1 MKKTIIAT
9 TIAALLAS
17 SAVPAIAQDAAV
29 GVGVDA
35 GAGVSAETPAL
46 DAEAGAGV
54 DASANAAANASDM
67 ADNNYGSVVAALKSN
82 ADFDFTAVTEDTEIT
97 IVLLSSLKGE
107 AENNAAAL
115 DNELAA
121 NADAQADLSASISEN
136 AAIMAKLEAEGY
148 AAEDVVTLKT
158 KADGSV
164 IVYVDDRA

>member
-29 GVGVDA
+29 DAGVDA
-35 GAGVSAETPAL
+35 GAAVSTETPAV
-46 DAEAGAGV
+46 DANAAAGV
-54 DASANAAANASDM
+54 DASANANAGGM
-67 ADNNYGSVVAALKSN
+67 ADNNYGSVVAALKGN
-82 ADFDFTAVTEDTEIT
+82 ADFDFTAVTEETDIT
-97 IVLLSSLKGE
+97 IVLLSSLQGE
-107 AENNAAAL
+107 AETSGAAL